1 MGIITNYWNEFILR
15 CNSAFQLR
23 KSKKGTGNYV
33 FGKIAVIC
41 PRNLTVGNKCRI
53 NHNAYINASNGI
65 TLGDDVTLSAGVSL
79 LSTGID
85 YLSWA
90 DGQRSHAG
98 GGIVIGSHVWIGAN
112 ATILPGIQ
120 ITGKYVVI
128 AASAVVTHD
137 ISEDYCIV
145 AGNPGRIIKKFTN
158 SVNCN

>member
-98 GGIVIGSHVWIGAN
+98 GV
-112 ATILPGIQ
+112 L
-120 ITGKYVVI
+120 
-128 AASAVVTHD
+128 
-137 ISEDYCIV
+137 
-145 AGNPGRIIKKFTN
+145 
-158 SVNCN
+158 